1 MMPQTRHLFFFFC
14 DITPVHA
21 SYECQHAEMKYES
34 GSMMNESTF
43 AETVKRMTPDM
54 YRVAVSM
61 LWNNTEAT
69 DAMQEAILR
78 AWEKRDKLREEDKLP
93 AWLMRILVNEC
104 RTMLRRRKFQALPL
118 DEAAGRASP
127 TPPDIGLW
135 EALKALPE
143 KYRLPIVLHH
153 VDGYDL
159 QQVSAMLSLPVQ
171 TVRGR
176 LFYARKKL
184 RDLLQEDVET

>member
-1 MMPQTRHLFFFFC
+1 
-14 DITPVHA
+14 
-21 SYECQHAEMKYES
+21 
-34 GSMMNESTF
+34 MNDSTF
-43 AETVKRMTPDM
+43 TETVKRMTPDM

-61 LWNNTEAT
+61 LWNDTDAT

-78 AWEKRDKLREEDKLP
+78 AWEKRNRLREEDKLP
-93 AWLMRILVNEC
+93 AWLMRILVNQC

-127 TPPDIGLW
+127 APPDIGLW

-159 QQVSAMLSLPVQ
+159 TQIAAMLSLPVQ

-184 RDLLQEDVET
+184 RELLQEDVEE

>member
-1 MMPQTRHLFFFFC
+1 M
-14 DITPVHA
+14 
-21 SYECQHAEMKYES
+21 YES
-34 GSMMNESTF
+34 GSTMNETTF
-43 AETVKRMTPDM
+43 TETVKRMTPEM
-54 YRVAVSM
+54 YRVAVAM
-61 LWNNTEAT
+61 LWNDADAT
-69 DAMQEAILR
+69 DAMQDAILR
-78 AWEKRDKLREEDKLP
+78 AWEKRDRLREESKLP
-93 AWLMRILVNEC
+93 AWLMRILVNQC

-118 DEAAGRASP
+118 DEEFDRASP
-127 TPPDIGLW
+127 APPDVGLW

-159 QQVSAMLSLPVQ
+159 HQVAAMLGLPVQ

-184 RDLLQEDVET
+184 RDLLQEDVEE